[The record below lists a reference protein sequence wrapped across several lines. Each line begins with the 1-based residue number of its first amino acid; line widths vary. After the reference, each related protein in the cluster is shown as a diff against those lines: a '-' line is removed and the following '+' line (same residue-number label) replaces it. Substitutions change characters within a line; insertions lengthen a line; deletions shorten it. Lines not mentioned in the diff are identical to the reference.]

1 MASLLSQAGDAA
13 PPARPSLAM
22 LLLPA
27 ILLLRAILLFLAMLL
42 LWAIVLLWA
51 MPAPFPA
58 GLRPFAT

>member
-1 MASLLSQAGDAA
+1 MASLLSQAGNAA

-22 LLLPA
+22 LLLP
-27 ILLLRAILLFLAMLL
+27 AILLFLAMLL